1 MQKKLLILVVW
12 PYTLRMITKESI
24 TSLTGKQFVYYTAN
38 NSNPRMYILR
48 GIERMTNEF
57 AVCKVVDKSHDSKT
71 GNKQVYKTLHFGR
84 IDRDGMRR
92 FQRS

>member
-1 MQKKLLILVVW
+1 
-12 PYTLRMITKESI
+12 
-24 TSLTGKQFVYYTAN
+24 
-38 NSNPRMYILR
+38 MYILR

-71 GNKQVYKTLHFGR
+71 GNKQVFKTLHFGR

-92 FQRS
+92 YQRSEK